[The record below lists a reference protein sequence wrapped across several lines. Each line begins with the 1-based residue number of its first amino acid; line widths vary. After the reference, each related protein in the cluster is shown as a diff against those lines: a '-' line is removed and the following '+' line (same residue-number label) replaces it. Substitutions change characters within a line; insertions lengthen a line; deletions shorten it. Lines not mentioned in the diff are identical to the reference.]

1 MCFGSKTSTKPTPP
15 TPSARFDY
23 NVPQTGRTQQQQVA
37 AANTPNTD
45 PLGQG
50 QLGAAPDISGNY

>member
-23 NVPQTGRTQQQQVA
+23 NVPQPGRTQQQAVA
-37 AANTPNTD
+37 QANTPTID
-45 PLGQG
+45 PLGQQ
-50 QLGAAPDISGNY
+50 QLGAATQGSY

>member
-23 NVPQTGRTQQQQVA
+23 NVPQTNAPSEQQRLA
-37 AANTPNTD
+37 AANAPNTD
-45 PLGQG
+45 PLGQQ
-50 QLGAAPDISGNY
+50 QLGAATQGSY